1 VCALDGADL
10 EVPTGSVL
18 GLVGPNGSGKTTMLR
33 VLLGL
38 SRPTAGSVE
47 LLGQP
52 MPEGAPVALPHVGA
66 LVERPGFL
74 PYLTGRENLARCAAA
89 EPLLN
94 SRAIPSTVDA
104 ALRRVGLAEPDRRY
118 RGYSTGM
125 RQRLGLAAVLLAPR
139 RLVVLDEPTNGL
151 DPAGTLEVRRLI
163 RELRAEGSTVLVSSH
178 LLTEV
183 ERICT
188 DVAVLVS
195 GSVVAAGELEAL
207 RRAAGPAL
215 VVQTGEPARAL
226 GVLRTEGMRA
236 YPERQAV
243 VVDLTRSAPEGVLR
257 ALVRADVPVS
267 EARRRQIGLEELFLQ
282 LTEADGE

>member
-1 VCALDGADL
+1 
-10 EVPTGSVL
+10 
-18 GLVGPNGSGKTTMLR
+18 
-33 VLLGL
+33 
-38 SRPTAGSVE
+38 
-47 LLGQP
+47 
-52 MPEGAPVALPHVGA
+52 
-66 LVERPGFL
+66 
-74 PYLTGRENLARCAAA
+74 
-89 EPLLN
+89 
-94 SRAIPSTVDA
+94 
-104 ALRRVGLAEPDRRY
+104 
-118 RGYSTGM
+118 M

-236 YPERQAV
+236 YPERDAV
-243 VVDLTRSAPEGVLR
+243 VVDLTRSAPEGALR
-257 ALVRADVPVS
+257 ALVRADVPVT
-267 EARRRQIGLEELFLQ
+267 EARRRRIGLEELFLQ
-282 LTEADGE
+282 LTETDSE